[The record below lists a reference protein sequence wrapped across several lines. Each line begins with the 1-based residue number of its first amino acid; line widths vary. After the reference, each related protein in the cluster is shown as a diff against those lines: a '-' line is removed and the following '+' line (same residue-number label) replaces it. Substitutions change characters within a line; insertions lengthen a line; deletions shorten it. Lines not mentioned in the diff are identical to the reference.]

1 MENAGGLKSV
11 VKKRGFALIA
21 VGFFINMFGT
31 TLPTP
36 LYPLY
41 EQRYHLLPVLITV
54 IFATYAFAV
63 VAGLLLF
70 GHQSDKLG
78 RRAVLLP
85 GLTLSA
91 LSAIAFLAAHG
102 LVGLLLGRVLSGLSA
117 GIFTGA
123 GTAALVD
130 FAPAEKRRTATL
142 AAIVANIGGLA
153 FGTLGAGLLAQYV
166 AYPLRTP
173 YAVDLALAVLGFL
186 AVFAAP
192 ETVEVSSKRFRLQV
206 SALRVPAEMR
216 ATFTSAVIAGMGGFA
231 VSGVFSAVAPVLLA
245 TQLHVRAPA
254 VAGVLVFVIFAA
266 SCAGQIV
273 IGSLPK
279 HAAFAIG
286 SGVLLAGLG
295 ALAASIAASSL
306 ALLFLSSALS
316 GIGQGIVIGFGL
328 ANINERVKVAH
339 RGEVTSTYF
348 VLLYLGLAIPVIG
361 VGLVAMAVGLQIAG
375 YIFCGVVALAVT
387 GAIVWPRPSE

>member
-1 MENAGGLKSV
+1 VNGDKR
-11 VKKRGFALIA
+11 RGFALIA
-21 VGFFINMFGT
+21 TGFFINMLGT

-41 EQRYHLLPVLITV
+41 EQRYHLLPVIITV
-54 IFATYAFAV
+54 VFATYAFAV

-70 GHQSDKLG
+70 GHQSDRLG

-85 GLTLSA
+85 GLALSA
-91 LSAIAFLAAHG
+91 LSAIAFLVAHG
-102 LVGLLLGRVLSGLSA
+102 LAALLVGRVLSGLSA

-123 GTAALVD
+123 GTAALID
-130 FAPAEKRRTATL
+130 FAPAERRRAATL
-142 AAIVANIGGLA
+142 AAVVANIGGLSM
-153 FGTLGAGLLAQYV
+153 GTLAAGLMAQYV

-173 YAVDLALAVLGFL
+173 YAVDLVLAVLGFI

-192 ETVEVSSKRFRLQV
+192 KTVQVTSKRFRLQV
-206 SALRVPAEMR
+206 RKLRIPGEMR
-216 ATFTSAVIAGMGGFA
+216 ATFTSAAVAGMGGFA

-245 TQLHVRAPA
+245 AQLHVRAPA
-254 VAGVLVFVIFAA
+254 IAGVLVFLIFAA

-273 IGSLPK
+273 IERLPK

-286 SGVLLAGLG
+286 SGLLLAGL
-295 ALAASIAASSL
+295 ASLAAAIAASSL
-306 ALLFLSSALS
+306 ALLFLSSGLS

-328 ANINERVKVAH
+328 ANINERVEAAH

-348 VLLYLGLAIPVIG
+348 VLLYLGLAVPVIG
-361 VGLVAMAVGLQIAG
+361 VGLVAMATGLQIAG
-375 YIFCGVVALAVT
+375 FIFCGFVAVAVS
-387 GAIVWPRPSE
+387 GAMLWPRNERARA